1 MVIKCDY
8 SLNGDY
14 NSNGIYVENYIYKKL
29 KESVEICKNQT
40 KIQRFRENI

>member
-1 MVIKCDY
+1 MVITIQMVY
-8 SLNGDY
+8 VY
-14 NSNGIYVENYIYKKL
+14 GIYVENYIYKKL